1 MTRITNGMSVASNS
15 PLPCATAN
23 VTAINAR
30 AATSP
35 AIARRR
41 SSRTPTAYRTSTKK
55 ISGVTAVCSETPPR
69 AATSCDVNPMT
80 SGRVGRSAPEHQR
93 GAHHGESD
101 GCEPSRLEPLV
112 PDLELD
118 RCDEPGGDRH
128 VSGTDAT
135 AQAHALTLARLRRPW
150 HRTGHA
156 VSTHG
161 WRRAA
166 RGSSSGKTRNT
177 TVRRCTPSRS
187 VLRRDHNRTR
197 RQT

>member
-1 MTRITNGMSVASNS
+1 MSVASNS

-80 SGRVGRSAPEHQR
+80 RAARGAAPPEHQR

-135 AQAHALTLARLRRPW
+135 AQAHALTLARLRRPCIEPGTE
-150 HRTGHA
+150 RSPPTG
-156 VSTHG
+156 G
-161 WRRAA
+161 DERPRR
-166 RGSSSGKTRNT
+166 SSSGKTRNT

-187 VLRRDHNRTR
+187 VLPSGHNLTR